1 MILKQSVKITIF
13 LVMCCSVLL
22 LNSCSSNIHISPPQ
36 LQGGRDFFV
45 TEPVFNGKVYIY
57 EAGLEHENSVVLV
70 PGIGDDGVNDWG
82 YLIPE
87 LAKQYHVVAF
97 DLPGVGRSAKQNV
110 LYSPENYTAFVKWAV
125 SRYVKGTFILIGHSL
140 GGAVALSYAAAYPND
155 LQKLI
160 LVDVFGILHR
170 TALTGYVVQIKSI
183 HWRSRLLTRLSIR
196 PVHDL
201 NDFLQSVLDSLEF
214 QRATSE
220 LETAVNSPAFRKL
233 VLGSDSKKIA
243 ALALVLEDYSQVLE
257 RVTTPAFILWGDKDP
272 VAPLRTGKVLA
283 AQLANAQ
290 LEIITE
296 SGHIP
301 MLEQKEKFNQIVLK
315 ALSSNPVPKRSA
327 IPVQQQ
333 PVITGNMGRCNNQD
347 GIIFNGFYEN
357 IEIVNCQHVK
367 IVDVTANMIS
377 ISGSEVM
384 IENSLIKSNDVSLRV
399 VNSELELTNVY
410 IEADVAI
417 ETSDSRLDLAGVKLV
432 GRKFAVQAKD
442 GSSLLFSVSHVESP
456 YTSGYLHGLRK
467 VSDDKP
473 L

>member
-36 LQGGRDFFV
+36 LQDGREFLV
-45 TEPVFNGKVYIY
+45 TEPVFNDRVYIY
-57 EAGLEHENSVVLV
+57 EAGMEHENSVVLV
-70 PGIGDDGVNDWG
+70 PGIGDDGVKDWG

-97 DLPGVGRSAKQNV
+97 DLPGLGRSTKQNI
-110 LYSPENYTAFVKWAV
+110 LYSPANYTAFVKWGV

-160 LVDVFGILHR
+160 LVDVFGVLHR
-170 TALTGYVVQIKSI
+170 TALTRYMVQIKSMQ
-183 HWRSRLLTRLSIR
+183 WRSRLLTGLSIR

-201 NDFLQSVLDSLEF
+201 NDFLQSILDSLEF
-214 QRATSE
+214 QRATVE
-220 LETAVNSPAFRKL
+220 LETAINSPAFRKL

-257 RVTTPAFILWGDKDP
+257 RVTTPTFILWGDKDP

-283 AQLANAQ
+283 AQL
-290 LEIITE
+290 EIIPE
-296 SGHIP
+296 SGHVP

-315 ALSSNPVPKRSA
+315 ALSSNPVEKRSA
-327 IPVQQQ
+327 ILVQQQ

-347 GIIFNGFYEN
+347 GIMFKGFYEN
-357 IEIVNCQHVK
+357 IEIVNCQHVR
-367 IVDVTANMIS
+367 IVDVTTNMIS

-399 VNSELELTNVY
+399 INSELDLTNVY

-432 GRKFAVQAKD
+432 GRKFAVKQRMGHPCCFQSVMSKALIPP
-442 GSSLLFSVSHVESP
+442 GICMGYARFQMTSLYDLI
-456 YTSGYLHGLRK
+456 
-467 VSDDKP
+467 
-473 L
+473 

>member
-1 MILKQSVKITIF
+1 MILKQPVKITIF
-13 LVMCCSVLL
+13 LIMACSVLL

-36 LQGGRDFFV
+36 LQGGREFLV
-45 TEPVFNGKVYIY
+45 TEPVFNDRVYIY
-57 EAGLEHENSVVLV
+57 EAGMEHENSVVLI
-70 PGIGDDGVNDWG
+70 PGVGDDGINDWG

-87 LAKQYHVVAF
+87 LARQYHVVAF
-97 DLPGVGRSAKQNV
+97 DLPGFGRSTKQNV
-110 LYSPENYTAFVKWAV
+110 LYSPANYTAFVKWAA
-125 SRYVKGTFILIGHSL
+125 SQYVKGTFILIGHSL

-160 LVDVFGILHR
+160 LVDVFGVLHR
-170 TALTGYVVQIKSI
+170 NVLTGYMVQIKPGQR
-183 HWRSRLLTRLSIR
+183 RSGLLARLSIR

-201 NDFLQSVLDSLEF
+201 NDFLRSMLDNL
-214 QRATSE
+214 E
-220 LETAVNSPAFRKL
+220 LEQPPVELDTAINSPAFRKL

-243 ALALVLEDYSQVLE
+243 ALALVLEDYSQILE
-257 RVTTPAFILWGDKDP
+257 RVTTPAFILWGDKDT

-290 LEIITE
+290 LEIIPE
-296 SGHIP
+296 SGHVP
-301 MLEQKEKFNQIVLK
+301 MLEQKEKFNQIILK

-327 IPVQQQ
+327 IPVQQ
-333 PVITGNMGRCNNQD
+333 PVITGKMGRCNNQD
-347 GIIFNGFYEN
+347 GIMFNGFYEN
-357 IEIVNCQHVK
+357 IEIVNCQHVR

-384 IENSLIKSNDVSLRV
+384 IENSLIRSNDVSLRV
-399 VNSELELTNVY
+399 INSELDLTNVY

-442 GSSLLFSVSHVESP
+442 ESLLLFSVSHAESP
-456 YTSGYLHGLRK
+456 YTSGYLHGLRR

>member
-1 MILKQSVKITIF
+1 MILKQPVKITIF
-13 LVMCCSVLL
+13 LVMWCSILL

-36 LQGGRDFFV
+36 LQGGREFLV
-45 TEPVFNGKVYIY
+45 TEPVFNDRVYIY
-57 EAGLEHENSVVLV
+57 EAGMEHENSVVLV

-87 LAKQYHVVAF
+87 LTKQYHVVAF
-97 DLPGVGRSAKQNV
+97 DLPGFGRSTKQNV
-110 LYSPENYTAFVKWAV
+110 LYSPANYTAFVKWAV
-125 SRYVKGTFILIGHSL
+125 SRHVKGTFILIGHSL

-160 LVDVFGILHR
+160 LVDVFGVLHR
-170 TALTGYVVQIKSI
+170 TVLTGYMVQIKSRQ
-183 HWRSRLLTRLSIR
+183 WRSGLLTRLSIR

-201 NDFLQSVLDSLEF
+201 NDFLRSMLDSLELE
-214 QRATSE
+214 QPPVE
-220 LETAVNSPAFRKL
+220 LDTAINSPAFRKL

-257 RVTTPAFILWGDKDP
+257 RVTTPAFILWGDKDI

-290 LEIITE
+290 LEIIPE
-296 SGHIP
+296 SGHVP

-315 ALSSNPVPKRSA
+315 ALSSTPVQKHSA
-327 IPVQQQ
+327 IPVQQ
-333 PVITGNMGRCNNQD
+333 PAITGNTGRCNNQD
-347 GIIFNGFYEN
+347 GIMFNGFYEN
-357 IEIVNCQHVK
+357 IEIVNCQHVR

-384 IENSLIKSNDVSLRV
+384 IEDSLIKSNDVSLRV
-399 VNSELELTNVY
+399 INSELELTNVY

-442 GSSLLFSVSHVESP
+442 ESLLLFSVSHAESP
-456 YTSGYLHGLRK
+456 YTSGYLHGLHR